1 MMKKLKRF
9 TCAFVAATFI
19 GSYSIPAF
27 AKTNDEVRD
36 NSYIYYSEEDAKE
49 AFEYAKNNSE
59 FDGKVT
65 KSSGNENLKGYK
77 IGCYVSING
86 RGNEASD
93 GSGKMGYSWT
103 DQKMMIVGVRENSE
117 YPYACAIVDSDPSVE
132 DVMAWFKEDNLE
144 YWKLKTTETK
154 KANKVVTTDELGKEN
169 ITYIVPDGYVL
180 NGDNIFKTT
189 VTYPVYS
196 DACENTIADTYKI
209 SLK

>member
-77 IGCYVSING
+77 IRCYVSVNG

-154 KANKVVTTDELGKEN
+154 KADKVVTTDESGNEIVEYYAPSGYMLEGKEA
-169 ITYIVPDGYVL
+169 IR
-180 NGDNIFKTT
+180 TT

-196 DACENTIADTYKI
+196 DASENTIADTYKI